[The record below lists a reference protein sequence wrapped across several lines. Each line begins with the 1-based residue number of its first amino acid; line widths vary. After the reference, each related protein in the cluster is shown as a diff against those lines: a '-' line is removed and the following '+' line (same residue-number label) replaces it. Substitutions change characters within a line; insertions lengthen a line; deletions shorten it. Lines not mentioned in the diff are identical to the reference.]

1 MWLYKTESVVRLH
14 TLASHLNEVNPKIS
28 YDSAFFFF
36 QRGQCAN
43 ESYEFW
49 SRSEVEMLLNEY
61 KLDGY
66 QFEEE
71 DVPEEEFKL
80 IIDELLKLF
89 DSGKL
94 PGEFIL
100 LISW

>member
-14 TLASHLNEVNPKIS
+14 TLASYLNEVNSKIS
-28 YDSAFFFF
+28 YDSAFSFF
-36 QRGQCAN
+36 QRGECPN
-43 ESYEFW
+43 DSYEFW

-61 KLDGY
+61 ELDGY
-66 QFEEE
+66 QFEE